1 MGACIIIETSSTEI
15 TEDSFVNSMALLK
28 GVIEIK
34 WKKRSVSNL
43 MNEKISFW
51 SIFSNYSV
59 VEIPLLHWLTFASPI
74 TRWLSLS
81 KTDLLILLIFD
92 FEGLFNRHDLLGNP
106 GLWSCSVMKDSFF
119 SILSIL
125 LSSESFSS
133 DFLQQKLI
141 LLSFSFLVFYMFS

>member
-15 TEDSFVNSMALLK
+15 TEDSFANSMALLK

-106 GLWSCSVMKDSFF
+106 GLWSVSVMKDSFF

-125 LSSESFSS
+125 LSSESFSPV
-133 DFLQQKLI
+133 FLQQKLI